1 MNLEFL
7 NKKDFYEM
15 HANYANKS
23 IEEIWNN
30 LKLLFLYEKRG
41 VQNSEDLAIMTIK
54 ALLEW
59 AVLKNWKK

>member
-1 MNLEFL
+1 MEFL

-15 HANYANKS
+15 HANYTNTS

-41 VQNSEDLAIMTIK
+41 VQNSEDLAIMTI
-54 ALLEW
+54 
-59 AVLKNWKK
+59 